1 MKKEQRLLERE
12 NKIKN
17 IYGKTA
23 IDFKRF
29 KINMNFK
36 RNKSTDQVTT
46 IDNGNDTLN
55 KTAGSSTSRTLNDAI
70 NKPVGS
76 LTSRNLYNK

>member
-1 MKKEQRLLERE
+1 MKKEQRLFERE
-12 NKIKN
+12 SKIKN

-23 IDFKRF
+23 LDFKRF

-46 IDNGNDTLN
+46 VDSGNDTLN
-55 KTAGSSTSRTLNDAI
+55 KTAGSSTSRITNEAI
-70 NKPVGS
+70 NKPIGS
-76 LTSRNLYNK
+76 LSSRNLYNK